1 MYESGYR
8 ADDHYIKFFEE
19 LPVTGLLKI
28 SEERLNQIKV
38 SAQKIVEYHS
48 TQKDI
53 ASTHGHYFSPVLG
66 LQEKYH
72 IALGCVNRLKNN
84 FVYFKDLKAEIVLKN
99 SEEKALLGMLICDSE
114 CKYYDLYESKR
125 REGLSDE
132 QALDYLQMY
141 FGFKSP
147 KLVQIER
154 YYKLLNYRF
163 AKNKIGIFDNG
174 EDSQKRQV

>member
-1 MYESGYR
+1 MYEIGYH
-8 ADDHYIKFFEE
+8 ADDHYIKCFES
-19 LPVTGLLKI
+19 LPVTGLLQL
-28 SEERLNQIKV
+28 SEERVNEIRKY
-38 SAQKIVEYHS
+38 ANRIVDYHS
-48 TQKDI
+48 AKKEA
-53 ASTHGHYFSPVLG
+53 ASVHRRYFSPFLG

-72 IALGCVNRLKNN
+72 IALSSVNRLKNN

-99 SEEKALLGMLICDSE
+99 DEEKALLGMLICDSE

-163 AKNKIGIFDNG
+163 AKKTGIFDNF
-174 EDSQKRQV
+174 EDSLKR